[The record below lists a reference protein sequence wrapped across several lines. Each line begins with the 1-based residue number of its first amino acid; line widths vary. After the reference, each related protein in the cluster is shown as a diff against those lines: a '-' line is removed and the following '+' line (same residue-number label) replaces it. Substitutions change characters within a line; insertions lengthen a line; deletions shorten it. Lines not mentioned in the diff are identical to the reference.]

1 MTSITLARQSAWSGR
16 LSAIVDFATRSHA
29 RAAAVLIVFALLAFL
44 PGFFSLPPVDRDE
57 SRFAQ
62 ASKQMVQTGDLV
74 DIHFQDEVRYKKPVG
89 IYWLQAGVVSAAR
102 ELGAPDALT
111 TIWLYRIPSLLG
123 AVGAVLLTYWTALVF
138 VTRRGGVLAALML
151 AGSII
156 LGVEARLA
164 KTDAVL
170 LLTVIAAMG
179 ALGRAYL
186 ADSLVRGR
194 RHRDWLNPAIFWTAL
209 AAGFLI
215 KGPVILMVAGLA
227 VVSLAVTDR
236 SLGWLRELRPAT
248 GVVWFLLL
256 VLPWFL
262 AIVLRSGT
270 SFFAGSV
277 GHDMMSKVASGQ
289 ESHGAPPGTYL
300 LLFFF
305 TFWPG
310 AMLAGVATPA
320 IWHVRREQGT
330 KFLLAWLVPSWLVF
344 ELVMTKLP
352 HYVLPMYPA
361 IAILIASAHERG
373 MLSRRYWLEL
383 GTVWWLLFPLI
394 VMGLAVAGSTY
405 FQQQLGL
412 AAWPFAA
419 GAVVCGLMAWRIYSA
434 ENAER
439 ALLRALAASVL
450 VAVSVWGIVLPSMT
464 RVFPS
469 VLLKHVLDQAQ
480 CPNPVAA
487 AAGFHEPS
495 LIFLV
500 GTPTLLT
507 SGVGA
512 AEFLRQ
518 GGCRFAFVEARTEG
532 DFLQRAAATGLRYAA
547 GPRIDAVNYSSGRA
561 ITIAVY
567 RAEAQ
572 P

>member
-1 MTSITLARQSAWSGR
+1 
-16 LSAIVDFATRSHA
+16 
-29 RAAAVLIVFALLAFL
+29 
-44 PGFFSLPPVDRDE
+44 
-57 SRFAQ
+57 
-62 ASKQMVQTGDLV
+62 
-74 DIHFQDEVRYKKPVG
+74 
-89 IYWLQAGVVSAAR
+89 
-102 ELGAPDALT
+102 
-111 TIWLYRIPSLLG
+111 
-123 AVGAVLLTYWTALVF
+123 
-138 VTRRGGVLAALML
+138 
-151 AGSII
+151 
-156 LGVEARLA
+156 
-164 KTDAVL
+164 
-170 LLTVIAAMG
+170 
-179 ALGRAYL
+179 
-186 ADSLVRGR
+186 
-194 RHRDWLNPAIFWTAL
+194 
-209 AAGFLI
+209 
-215 KGPVILMVAGLA
+215 
-227 VVSLAVTDR
+227 
-236 SLGWLRELRPAT
+236 
-248 GVVWFLLL
+248 
-256 VLPWFL
+256 
-262 AIVLRSGT
+262 
-270 SFFAGSV
+270 
-277 GHDMMSKVASGQ
+277 
-289 ESHGAPPGTYL
+289 
-300 LLFFF
+300 
-305 TFWPG
+305 
-310 AMLAGVATPA
+310 
-320 IWHVRREQGT
+320 
-330 KFLLAWLVPSWLVF
+330 
-344 ELVMTKLP
+344 
-352 HYVLPMYPA
+352 MYPA

-373 MLSRRYWLEL
+373 TLSRRYWLEL